1 MEELMR
7 VFEVN
12 NGRPP
17 TAEDIGKW
25 IATIREAGTAADGF
39 ACAEATLWAKR
50 GVKVPVAGPLM

>member
-1 MEELMR
+1 MR